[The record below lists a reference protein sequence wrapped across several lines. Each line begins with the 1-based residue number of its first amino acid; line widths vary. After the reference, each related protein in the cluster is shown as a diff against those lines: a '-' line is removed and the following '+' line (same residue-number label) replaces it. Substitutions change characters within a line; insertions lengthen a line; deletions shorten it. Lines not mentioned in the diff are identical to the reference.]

1 MQQNSDG
8 YYILPR
14 KKRALYLILAIAA
27 VLAWRDWQQRAV
39 VHPPGVLVPEV
50 PRQLAEPSAPALEFE
65 GYRLTPRA
73 GFDIRARVLSRED
86 YRWGEEAKLSPVD
99 LALGWGVMSDQS
111 VLDRI
116 EVSQGGRW
124 YFTRFDLPAPIPDR
138 DIIRH
143 SGNMHM
149 IPADAYVRRQLKRI
163 RRGDVVHASGML
175 VDIDHP
181 SGFRWRTSLSR
192 EDTGGGSCEIFYLEQ
207 LLIEERDG

>member
-1 MQQNSDG
+1 MRQISGG
-8 YYILPR
+8 YYILPGM
-14 KKRALYLILAIAA
+14 KRTLYLIVAVAA
-27 VLAWRDWQQRAV
+27 VLAWRDWQQREIL
-39 VHPPGVLVPEV
+39 HPPGVLVPEY
-50 PRQLAEPSAPALEFE
+50 PRQQQNPSLPPLEIA

-73 GFDIRARVLSRED
+73 GLDIRARVLSRED
-86 YRWGEEAKLSPVD
+86 YRWGKEAQLSPVD

-116 EVSQGGRW
+116 EISQSGRW
-124 YFTRFDLPAPIPDR
+124 YFTRFELPAPIPDR

-149 IPADAYVRRQLKRI
+149 IPADAYVERQLKRI
-163 RRGDVVHASGML
+163 RRGDIVWAKGVL
-175 VDIDHP
+175 VDVDHP

-207 LLIEERDG
+207 LQIEDRDG